1 MLRKVINFERGVE
14 ANLRGACPVGRDDGD
29 RSYVAQP
36 VGRDVA
42 ESVVSRRMD
51 GGLRRE
57 VEVLRE

>member
-1 MLRKVINFERGVE
+1 MLRKVINFERRVE
-14 ANLRGACPVGRDDGD
+14 ANLQGACPVGCNDGD

-36 VGRDVA
+36 ISRDVA

-51 GGLRRE
+51 GVSRRE